1 MDTKKILA
9 TSLLFFSLNSY
20 GVTYHSNQQGHYV
33 TSSQLYNV
41 FQKVK
46 RTSNIST
53 KALAKTFHYYEK
65 NRYRKHLSPDYLAIA
80 DYTKL
85 ASQKRLFIINL
96 HTGRVRKHL
105 VAHGL
110 KSGAKGGRV
119 WRASNK
125 EGSLKT
131 PTGFFKV
138 GSKEGTT
145 WRKKYKYL
153 GIEGLEWKNRNAR
166 KREIILHTAS
176 YVAKGGRSYGCFAIK
191 PQDRWQVF
199 SRLKR
204 ALLFSYVG
212 K

>member
-1 MDTKKILA
+1 MNKQKTLLF
-9 TSLLFFSLNSY
+9 SLLFWTISSSAT
-20 GVTYHSNQQGHYV
+20 TYHTNQKGHYI
-33 TSSQLYNV
+33 TASQLYNV

-46 RTSNIST
+46 KTSNVNP

-65 NRYRKHLSPDYLAIA
+65 NRYRKHLSPDYVAIA
-80 DYTKL
+80 DYTKP
-85 ASQKRLFIINL
+85 ASEKRLFIINL

-105 VAHGL
+105 VAHGVN
-110 KSGAKGGRV
+110 SGARGGRV

-153 GIEGLEWKNRNAR
+153 SIAGLEWKNRNAK
-166 KREIILHTAS
+166 KRQIVLHTAS
-176 YVAKGGRSYGCFAIK
+176 YVAKGGRSYGCFAIR

-204 ALLFSYVG
+204 ALLLSYVG
-212 K
+212 F